1 MPRTSLLYRIVA
13 RSAAALVPV
22 AGLASDKVARSHQ
35 GRRGAVDRLASW
47 GNHSRDRSRPLVWL
61 HAPSVGEGLQ
71 AESVLHVLRRR
82 HPDWQYLYTWFS
94 PSAESLGRRLPVD
107 AADYLPY
114 DLAGNVD
121 ALLAALRPDVL
132 AFSKLDL
139 WPELATRAA
148 SAGTRVVMVAAT
160 VAPGSGRLRWP
171 VRRAL
176 RPGYASLSLAGAIS
190 IDDALRL
197 RELGVT
203 PDAVRVTGD
212 PRFDSVVEKV
222 NAIVPDDPLLRFGQ
236 GAPTMVAG
244 STWPAD
250 ERVVLD
256 AFARLHVHRP
266 DARLILVP
274 HEPTEQHL
282 APVERAAARLGLPAP
297 VRLSR
302 AGTTPVPFL
311 LVDRVG
317 VLAALYAGAS
327 MAFVGGG
334 FGRAGLHSV
343 LEPAACGLPVVF
355 GPNWQN
361 SRDAGLLLSAGGAE
375 ALSAFGTEEAGEA
388 LHGHWHGWM
397 EDETRRLSQGQ
408 KARAVVEQGRGAA
421 EASATLIE
429 EAVARPT

>member
-1 MPRTSLLYRIVA
+1 MPRTSLLYRLA
-13 RSAAALVPV
+13 AHSASALVPL
-22 AGLASDKVARSHQ
+22 AGLGSEKVARSHQ
-35 GRRGAVDRLASW
+35 GRRGAVGRLVAW
-47 GNHSRDRSRPLVWL
+47 GNRSRDPARPLAWL

-71 AESVLHVLRRR
+71 AESVLHVLRRQN
-82 HPDWQYLYTWFS
+82 PGWQYVYTWFS
-94 PSAESLGRRLPVD
+94 PSAETLGRRLPVD
-107 AADYLPY
+107 IADYLPY
-114 DLAGNVD
+114 DLAGDVD
-121 ALLAALRPDVL
+121 ALLTALRPDVL

-148 SAGTRVVMVAAT
+148 AARTRVVMVAAT
-160 VAPGSGRLRWP
+160 VSPGSGRLRWP
-171 VRRAL
+171 VRQAL

-190 IDDALRL
+190 SDDASRL
-197 RELGVT
+197 ERLGAD
-203 PDAVRVTGD
+203 PSRIRVTGD

-222 NAIVPDDPLLRFGQ
+222 AAIRPDDPLLRYGK

-274 HEPTEQHL
+274 HEPTESHL
-282 APVERAAARLGLPAP
+282 VPVEAAARRLGLPAP

-302 AGTTPVPFL
+302 AADTPVPFL
-311 LVDRVG
+311 LVDQLG

-343 LEPAACGLPVVF
+343 LEPAACGIPVVF
-355 GPNWQN
+355 GPNWAN

-388 LHGHWHGWM
+388 LHGLWHGWM
-397 EDETRRLSQGQ
+397 EDETRRLSQGE
-408 KARAVVEQGRGAA
+408 KARAVVEAGRGAA
-421 EASATLIE
+421 EASAALIE

>member
-1 MPRTSLLYRIVA
+1 MLHTSLLYRIVA
-13 RSAAALVPV
+13 RSASALVPI
-22 AGLASDKVARSHQ
+22 AGLASEKVARSHR
-35 GRRGAVDRLASW
+35 GRRGARERLVAW
-47 GNHSRDRSRPLVWL
+47 GKHHRDRSRPLVWL

-71 AESVLHVLRRR
+71 AESVLHALRRR

-94 PSAESLGRRLPVD
+94 PSAEQLGQRLPVD

-114 DLAGNVD
+114 DLPADVD
-121 ALLAALRPDVL
+121 ALLAAIHPDVL

-148 SAGTRVVMVAAT
+148 AAGTRVVMVAGT
-160 VAPGSGRLRWP
+160 VAPGSGRLHWP
-171 VRRAL
+171 VRQAL
-176 RPGYASLSLAGAIS
+176 RPGYGSLTLAGAIS
-190 IDDALRL
+190 PDDASRL
-197 RELGVT
+197 QSLGVE
-203 PDAVRVTGD
+203 PARVRVTGD
-212 PRFDSVVEKV
+212 PRFDSVIEKV
-222 NAIVPDDPLLRFGQ
+222 SAIRSEDPLLGFGQ

-250 ERVVLD
+250 ERVILD

-274 HEPTEQHL
+274 HEPTESHL
-282 APVERAAARLGLPAP
+282 APVAQAAARLGLPTP

-302 AGTTPVPFL
+302 AGDTPVPFL

-317 VLAALYAGAS
+317 VLAALYAGAG

-343 LEPAACGLPVVF
+343 LEPAACGIPVLF

-375 ALSAFGTEEAGEA
+375 ALAAFGTEEAAEA
-388 LHGHWHGWM
+388 LHAHWHGWI

-421 EASATLIE
+421 EASAALIE
-429 EAVARPT
+429 EAVARAT

>member
-1 MPRTSLLYRIVA
+1 MPRTSLLYRLVA
-13 RSAAALVPV
+13 HVGSALVPL
-22 AGLASDKVARSHQ
+22 AGLASDKVARSHR
-35 GRRGAVDRLASW
+35 GRRGALGRLVAW
-47 GNHSRDRSRPLVWL
+47 GKHSRDRSRPLVWL

-71 AESVLHVLRRR
+71 AESVLNALRRR

-94 PSAESLGRRLPVD
+94 PSAEALGRRLPVD

-114 DLAGNVD
+114 DLSSNVN
-121 ALLAALRPDVL
+121 ALLDALRPDVL

-148 SAGTRVVMVAAT
+148 NAGTRVVMVAST
-160 VAPGSGRLRWP
+160 VAPGSGRLGWP
-171 VRRAL
+171 VRQAL
-176 RPGYASLSLAGAIS
+176 RPGYASLWLAGAIS
-190 IDDALRL
+190 IDDAQRL
-197 RELGVT
+197 HQLGVD
-203 PDAVRVTGD
+203 PARVRVTGD
-212 PRFDSVVEKV
+212 PRFDSVADKV
-222 NAIVPDDPLLRFGQ
+222 SALPPDDPLLRFGH
-236 GAPTMVAG
+236 GALTMVAG

-250 ERVVLD
+250 ERILFD
-256 AFARLHVHRP
+256 AFGRLHVHRP
-266 DARLILVP
+266 DSRLILVP
-274 HEPTEQHL
+274 HEPTEAHL
-282 APVERAAARLGLPAP
+282 SRAEKLAARLGLPTP
-297 VRLSR
+297 VRLSD
-302 AGTTPVPFL
+302 AGDAPVPFL

-343 LEPAACGLPVVF
+343 LEPAACGIPVVF
-355 GPNWQN
+355 GPNWRN

-397 EDETRRLSQGQ
+397 EDETRRLSQGR
-408 KARAVVEQGRGAA
+408 KARGVVEQGRGSA

-429 EAVARPT
+429 EAVAGAT